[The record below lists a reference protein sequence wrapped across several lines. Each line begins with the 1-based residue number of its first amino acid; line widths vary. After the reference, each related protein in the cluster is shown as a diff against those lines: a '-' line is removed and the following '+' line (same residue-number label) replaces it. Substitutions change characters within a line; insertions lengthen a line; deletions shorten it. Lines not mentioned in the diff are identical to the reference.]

1 MIQYGLDTNVILRTL
16 ISDDPQQADAARQ
29 FGAGFGKHY
38 TGYITL
44 ISLLE
49 IDWALRSHY
58 GFAKKDVATAI
69 GTLIRLRG
77 VTVESHDLVVR
88 ALMQTEDANADF
100 ADALIT
106 ARSLEAGCA
115 SIKTFDKKAASC
127 VPGMELLA

>member
-1 MIQYGLDTNVILRTL
+1 MMQYGLDTNVLLRIL

-29 FGAGFGKHY
+29 FGAGFGKQY

-49 IDWALRSHY
+49 MDWALRSQY
-58 GFAKKDVATAI
+58 GFARHDVVTAI

-77 VTVESHDLVVR
+77 VTVESHDLVLR
-88 ALMQTEDANADF
+88 ALMQMEDANVDF
-100 ADALIT
+100 ADALIA
-106 ARSLEAGCA
+106 ARSLEAGCV
-115 SIKTFDKKAASC
+115 SIKTFDKKAAAR